1 MGKIREKF
9 KELRNKG
16 KKAFIPYLTFGF
28 PTLKDFEALL
38 YVLDSAGSDFIEI
51 GFPFSDPIA
60 DGPVIQT
67 SSQVALDRG
76 VNFLKLFSFL
86 RRVKRNIK
94 APLILMSYY
103 NPIYDMGLDNF
114 FKKAH
119 SFLEGVII
127 PDLLP
132 EEGKDFL
139 KKAKTYNVDTV
150 FFISPTTQEE
160 RFSLI
165 EKASSGFIYYISV
178 TGVTGPRK
186 SLPSD
191 ILSHLKKVR
200 KKISSP
206 VCLGFGIS
214 NRAQARKFKKYF
226 DGIIVGS
233 ALVKKIIETHHKKN
247 FLKEFKEFILWLNS

>member
-9 KELRNKG
+9 EELRNKG

-60 DGPVIQT
+60 DGPIIQI
-67 SSQVALDRG
+67 SSQTALDRG
-76 VNFLKLFSFL
+76 VNFLKLFSFFK
-86 RRVKRNIK
+86 RVKRNINT
-94 APLILMSYY
+94 PLILMSYY

-119 SFLEGVII
+119 PLLEGLII

-139 KKAKTYNVDTV
+139 KKAKTYNIDTV

-165 EKASSGFIYYISV
+165 ERASSGFIYYISV

-186 SLPSD
+186 SLPSS

-200 KKISSP
+200 KKTSSP

-214 NRAQARKFKKYF
+214 NRVQARKFKKYF

-233 ALVKKIIETHHKKN
+233 VLIKKIIETYHRKN
-247 FLKEFKEFILWLNS
+247 FLKEFKEFVLWLNS